1 MQRSSR
7 CAFVRSPHT
16 AASSPAHEY
25 GLCWATHKETCMQ
38 PISEQFRNIALLNE
52 ALDGCNGY
60 LDAEGE
66 VHRGTV
72 ELAAVGDTVDVQVFQ
87 VSHVL
92 EVTGLLGHTDHQ
104 RQTIRPSHRPS
115 YPSMGHIETIY
126 YKYLHTCTVTMPPQV
141 V

>member
-25 GLCWATHKETCMQ
+25 GLCWATHTETCKH

-52 ALDGCNGY
+52 ALDGCGGY

-104 RQTIRPSHRPS
+104 
-115 YPSMGHIETIY
+115 
-126 YKYLHTCTVTMPPQV
+126 TVTPTRLSVDNILQISSYLYLTIDLKWKA
-141 V
+141 

>member
-1 MQRSSR
+1 
-7 CAFVRSPHT
+7 
-16 AASSPAHEY
+16 
-25 GLCWATHKETCMQ
+25 
-38 PISEQFRNIALLNE
+38 LNE
-52 ALDGCNGY
+52 ALDGCSGY

-104 RQTIRPSHRPS
+104 TVSSYLYSNYAAPGHVTIDL
-115 YPSMGHIETIY
+115 
-126 YKYLHTCTVTMPPQV
+126 KWKA
-141 V
+141 